1 MSEPVEEKRPLE
13 EVLDEVLSFNYRSLR
28 TLRDIFL
35 RPGHVAQTFASGDR
49 DTYTP
54 TMRVWFCVVS
64 WLFVLSIIWGGF
76 GAVILRASAANG
88 DWLSQFIVEGRRD
101 LGAVTDAVS
110 TLAAI
115 LYVPISAFFILLG
128 PPFLRQFNT
137 SLTKLQSIQCYFIP
151 VTAMAVCSTIFL
163 TASTWDSRAL
173 LFAPFVNYSVFAII
187 AFQIMRPVF
196 ADTLKGALM
205 KTVGLVLVVMFLTM
219 LSTFLTLVISITYA
233 LLAVPP
239 ISG

>member
-54 TMRVWFCVVS
+54 TMRVWFCVMS
-64 WLFVLSIIWGGF
+64 WLFILSIIWGGF

-88 DWLSQFIVEGRRD
+88 DLLGQFIVEGRRD
-101 LGAVTDAVS
+101 LEAVTDAVS

-115 LYVPISAFFILLG
+115 LFVPVSAFFTLLG
-128 PPFLRQFNT
+128 PPFLRQFNLG
-137 SLTKLQSIQCYFIP
+137 LTKLQSIQCYFIP
-151 VTAMAVCSTIFL
+151 VTAMAVSSTIFL
-163 TASTWDSRAL
+163 TASAWDSRAL
-173 LFAPFVNYSVFAII
+173 NFAPFVNYSVFFLF

-196 ADTLKGALM
+196 ADSIKGAIIKSLGLM
-205 KTVGLVLVVMFLTM
+205 LVVMFLTM
-219 LSTFLTLVISITYA
+219 LSTILTLVTSIIYA
-233 LLAVPP
+233 LIAVPP